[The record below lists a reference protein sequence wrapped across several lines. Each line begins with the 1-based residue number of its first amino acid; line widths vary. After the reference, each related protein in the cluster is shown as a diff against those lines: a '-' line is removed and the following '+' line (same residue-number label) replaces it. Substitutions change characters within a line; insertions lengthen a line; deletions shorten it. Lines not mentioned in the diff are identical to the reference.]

1 MGFKPSRFDPD
12 VWIRWR
18 EGGYDHIETHTDD
31 VLVVAK
37 NPARIFEKFQETYT
51 LKKYVP
57 PLHHLGCVYT
67 QVKKGSKMKLHMGS
81 YTYVKEYL
89 SKVCALINVMTLR
102 KEKLPCI
109 TSDHSEKD
117 TSPLLGETQ
126 HRLYQ
131 QLVGMAEWEVHTGR
145 FDILYALTSFN
156 RFSAAPRQFHITRL
170 IKSSYKINKEKRIS
184 AGYACG

>member
-1 MGFKPSRFDPD
+1 
-12 VWIRWR
+12 
-18 EGGYDHIETHTDD
+18 
-31 VLVVAK
+31 
-37 NPARIFEKFQETYT
+37 
-51 LKKYVP
+51 
-57 PLHHLGCVYT
+57 
-67 QVKKGSKMKLHMGS
+67 MKWNMGS
-81 YTYVKEYL
+81 YTYIKECL
-89 SKVCALINVMTLR
+89 SKVCALLNVTTLR
-102 KEKLPCI
+102 KEKLPCSP
-109 TSDHSEKD
+109 SDHPKTDKSA
-117 TSPLLGETQ
+117 LLGETQ